1 MSIGFILFLYNLFL
15 CDIDSIYTMFF
26 FNVTC
31 SLRDSI
37 LDKQSADDEQNIL
50 INTIQDSVEK
60 NESYSRRN
68 NLIFGNIGKEDQRS
82 CDIIVRDICVNH
94 LSLSTESVSA
104 MNFVRCHYLRQK
116 PTDRTTSIIVRFESF
131 NDRSKVWECRRKL
144 APTKL
149 YLSEDFPIAISKR
162 RNKLRPIMKK
172 ASLSNDY

>member
-1 MSIGFILFLYNLFL
+1 MQKQITDLSKALEKSNKEL
-15 CDIDSIYTMFF
+15 T
-26 FNVTC
+26 

-104 MNFVRCHYLRQK
+104 MNFVRCHYLR
-116 PTDRTTSIIVRFESF
+116 
-131 NDRSKVWECRRKL
+131 
-144 APTKL
+144 
-149 YLSEDFPIAISKR
+149 
-162 RNKLRPIMKK
+162 
-172 ASLSNDY
+172 